1 MIPPPG
7 PPAADH
13 TGTGRHRG
21 NNGIKNVASSCSGS
35 QLLIPIPLSVVTFCS
50 SKTDEN
56 ESKHMR

>member
-21 NNGIKNVASSCSGS
+21 NNGIKNVAGSCSGS
-35 QLLIPIPLSVVTFCS
+35 QLLIPNPLTKSTQAGT
-50 SKTDEN
+50 K
-56 ESKHMR
+56 